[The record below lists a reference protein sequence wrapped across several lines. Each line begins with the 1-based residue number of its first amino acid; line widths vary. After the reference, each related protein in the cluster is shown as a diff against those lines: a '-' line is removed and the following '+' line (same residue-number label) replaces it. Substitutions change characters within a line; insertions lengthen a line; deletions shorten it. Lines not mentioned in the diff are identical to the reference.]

1 MSLSVVIP
9 AYRATSSLRML
20 TEQLTRAYP
29 DTLKEIV
36 IVFDDGRKET
46 WNEIEALVVEF
57 PAVVGV
63 RLNRN
68 FGQHNA
74 TICGFNYCTGELIAT
89 LDEDLQ
95 HHPEDVAKLMA
106 HQRTADFDVVYGAYA
121 DRQHDVWRNITSS
134 GLKTMLRVG
143 LPGLH
148 GDYTSFRLLTRKVAH
163 ETTLLRNS
171 YTFLDGY
178 LTWITSNVSSCEIGH
193 HESSETTSS
202 YSVKK
207 LVAHTFNILFN
218 FTDLPIRV
226 LTILSVVTL
235 LASTSYGTYTV
246 IRAFLQ
252 NDQLIGFPTLVALL
266 GFGFGIVLLGLT
278 VLVQYIARINEKTT
292 NRPSFV
298 VKEVVR

>member
-9 AYRATSSLRML
+9 AYRATSSLRTL
-20 TEQLTRAYP
+20 AEQLVVLFP
-29 DTLKEIV
+29 DDLKEIV
-36 IVFDDGRKET
+36 MVFDDGRRET
-46 WNEIEALVVEF
+46 WAEIEALVAEI
-57 PAVVGV
+57 PSVVGV

-74 TICGFNYCTGELIAT
+74 TICGFNYCTGDLIAT
-89 LDEDLQ
+89 MDEDLQ
-95 HHPEDVAKLMA
+95 HHPEDVLKLLA
-106 HQRTADFDVVYGAYA
+106 RQSEGAYDVVYGSYA
-121 DRQHDVWRNITSS
+121 DRQHNAFRNLTST
-134 GLKTMLRVG
+134 GLKAMLRVG

-148 GDYTSFRLLTRKVAH
+148 GDYTSFRLLTRNVAQ

-193 HESSETTSS
+193 RESSETTSS

-207 LVAHTFNILFN
+207 LVTHTINILFT
-218 FTDLPIRV
+218 FTDLPIRI
-226 LTILSVVTL
+226 LTILSILTL
-235 LASTSYGTYTV
+235 LASTSYGAYTV
-246 IRAFLQ
+246 VRAFTQ
-252 NDQLIGFPTLVALL
+252 RDQLIGFPTLVALL

-298 VKEVVR
+298 VKEVQR

>member
-9 AYRATSSLRML
+9 AYRATTSLRTL
-20 TEQLTRAYP
+20 AEQLTRLYP

-46 WNEIEALVVEF
+46 WTQVLALAAEF

-89 LDEDLQ
+89 MDEDLQ
-95 HHPEDVAKLMA
+95 HHPEDVAKLL
-106 HQRTADFDVVYGAYA
+106 QRQREGGFDVVYGAYA
-121 DRQHDVWRNITSS
+121 DRQHNAFRNITSN
-134 GLKTMLRVG
+134 GLKAMLRIG

-148 GDYTSFRLLTRKVAH
+148 GDYTSFRLLTRKVTQ

-178 LTWITSNVSSCEIGH
+178 LTWITSNVASCEIGH

-235 LASTSYGTYTV
+235 VASTSYGTYTV
-246 IRAFLQ
+246 VRAFIQ
-252 NDQLIGFPTLVALL
+252 KDQLIGFPTLVALL

-298 VKEVVR
+298 VKEATR

>member
-1 MSLSVVIP
+1 MSLSIVIP
-9 AYRATSSLRML
+9 AYRATTSLRIL
-20 TEQLTRAYP
+20 VEQLTQLYP
-29 DTLKEIV
+29 DVLKEIV

-46 WNEIEALVVEF
+46 WACIQALATDLPV
-57 PAVVGV
+57 VVGV

-74 TICGFNYCTGELIAT
+74 TICGFNYCTGDLIVT
-89 LDEDLQ
+89 MDEDLQ
-95 HHPEDVAKLMA
+95 HHPEDVVKLLA
-106 HQRTADFDVVYGAYA
+106 RQREGGSDVVYGAYA
-121 DRQHDVWRNITSS
+121 DRQHNAFRNITSN
-134 GLKTMLRVG
+134 GLKTLLRIG

-148 GDYTSFRLLTRKVAH
+148 GDYTSFRLLTRKVAQ
-163 ETTLLRNS
+163 ETTHLRNS

-235 LASTSYGTYTV
+235 LLSTSYGTYTV
-246 IRAFLQ
+246 VRAFTQ
-252 NDQLIGFPTLVALL
+252 HDQLIGFPTLVALL

-298 VKEVVR
+298 VKEATR